1 MTSIIV
7 GLGNPGYEYE
17 DTRHNIGRRIVEL
30 FAETY
35 GFPEWKLDKKRNAL
49 ISKETI
55 EKTKVELV
63 LPETFMNKSG
73 KSLAHIA
80 GSKKKIE
87 HMIVVHDD
95 LDLPIGTF
103 KISFGRGTGGH
114 KGVESITKAVKSK
127 AFVRVRIGVAHVTGS
142 GKIKKP
148 QGEAAVSDFV
158 IGRFNNR
165 EEETLN
171 KEMKTLLD
179 VLETIALDGRIT
191 AMNEYN

>member
-1 MTSIIV
+1 MIV

-17 DTRHNIGRRIVEL
+17 GTRHNVGRALVEL

-49 ISKETI
+49 IAKETI

-73 KSLAHIA
+73 KSVAHIA
-80 GSKKKIE
+80 GKKNTKKIE
-87 HMIVVHDD
+87 QMIVVHDD

-114 KGVESITKAVKSK
+114 NGVLSVQKAVKSK
-127 AFVRVRIGVAHVTGS
+127 AFVRVRIGISPQTGS
-142 GKIKKP
+142 GKLKKP
-148 QGEAAVSDFV
+148 QGEDAVCDFV

-165 EEETLN
+165 EAEAIAAQE
-171 KEMKTLLD
+171 KTLLD
-179 VLETIALDGRIT
+179 ALETIALDGRVQ